1 MKGSHWHWY
10 NMKKRFCFLQEKVL
24 SFGPNRTVEV
34 RSNNSAEPNVWSV
47 TNSLTNGNR
56 HLYNYRYVIIYL
68 PETWFKLVQR
78 ATKIEYGNSLRH
90 IFDPESHRSLTALN
104 YWKKKMMQWG
114 EKSNFAE
121 QSWFLC
127 VKCIRYLV

>member
-1 MKGSHWHWY
+1 MYIYVHIDNIFVY
-10 NMKKRFCFLQEKVL
+10 V
-24 SFGPNRTVEV
+24 PNHQYWT
-34 RSNNSAEPNVWSV
+34 SM
-47 TNSLTNGNR
+47 TNRNC
-56 HLYNYRYVIIYL
+56 HLYNYRYVNIYL

-78 ATKIEYGNSLRH
+78 ATKIEYENSLRH

-127 VKCIRYLV
+127 VKYVFCLD